1 MKRGIYQTIVEII
14 AEQAVLDVSDV
25 KPDSTVEEL
34 GLDSLGMVETLFA
47 IEEYFD
53 ISIPFNANEMAGDAF
68 DISTVSSI
76 VEGVE
81 ELISLKGI

>member
-25 KPDSTVEEL
+25 KPESTVEEL